1 MCNLPSFL
9 PSPALLA
16 WLTCCAY
23 AAVCTCRLGFAAPWR
38 GVFVEL
44 ASEAVQLS
52 VFSITS
58 MQICIHKSIQTSQ
71 HLEQSNVGAQLED
84 QSNDVHVP

>member
-1 MCNLPSFL
+1 M
-9 PSPALLA
+9 
-16 WLTCCAY
+16 
-23 AAVCTCRLGFAAPWR
+23 
-38 GVFVEL
+38 EL

-58 MQICIHKSIQTSQ
+58 MQICIHKSIQISQ
-71 HLEQSNVGAQLED
+71 HLVLSNVGAQLED